1 MPVPQRRHGPD
12 RVVAVG
18 FATKLRR
25 PAVIVPLLLLLA
37 AAVFLG
43 ARTFNGKRVAA
54 IVAERGELMQT
65 VVSTGRV
72 ISPAKVEIGS
82 VVLGTVAKIEAREGE
97 RVKREQVLL
106 RLADAE
112 QRAALAQA
120 QASLAEAEARLAQI
134 EKLSGP
140 VAVQNLRQAEANLE
154 LAAEEYRRTRRL
166 YEQKFFSQAT
176 LDRAERDLANA
187 RAAVESARAQAVT
200 TQPKGADFA
209 LALTRREQAKAAVE
223 VARAKLDYTVVR
235 APADGIIL
243 RRLVE
248 PGDVVQQG
256 KVLYELA
263 AGGETQVVLNV
274 DEKNLGL
281 LALGQT
287 AQVVADAY
295 PGKPFPAEVF
305 YIAPGVDAQ
314 RGTVEVKLRV
324 RDPPPFVRSDMT
336 VSAEIVAGR
345 KPDAVIVDTEA
356 IREAASKTPWV
367 LVVRGGR
374 AVRQPVE
381 IGLRGAGRT
390 EIVSG
395 IAPGEV
401 LIPATQASV
410 GEGDRV
416 HAVPPPPKKPVLKG
430 PDIFG

>member
-1 MPVPQRRHGPD
+1 MPLG
-12 RVVAVG
+12 A
-18 FATKLRR
+18 KLLR
-25 PAVIVPLLLLLA
+25 PGVILPLVLLLA
-37 AAVFLG
+37 AGALLG
-43 ARTFNGKRVAA
+43 ARMLNGKRVETLATD
-54 IVAERGELMQT
+54 RGELMQT

-97 RVKREQVLL
+97 AVKRDQVLL
-106 RLADAE
+106 RLVDAE

-120 QASLAEAEARLAQI
+120 QASLAEAEARVAQI

-140 VAVQNLRQAEANLE
+140 VAVQNLRQAEANLD
-154 LAAEEYRRTRRL
+154 LAEEEYRRTRRL
-166 YEQKFFSQAT
+166 FEQKFFSQAT
-176 LDRAERDLANA
+176 LDRAERDLSNA

-209 LALTRREQAKAAVE
+209 LALTRREQAKAAVG

-235 APADGIIL
+235 APADALIL

-256 KVLYELA
+256 KLLYELA

-281 LALGQT
+281 LALGQK
-287 AQVVADAY
+287 AEVVADAY
-295 PGKPFPAEVF
+295 PGKPFSAEVF
-305 YIAPGVDAQ
+305 YIAPGVDPQ

-324 RDPPPFVRSDMT
+324 PDPPPFVRSDMT

-356 IREAASKTPWV
+356 IRDAASKAPWV
-367 LVVRGGR
+367 LVARDGR
-374 AVRQPVE
+374 AVRQPVQL
-381 IGLRGAGRT
+381 GLRGTGRS

-395 IAPGEV
+395 LAPGEAV
-401 LIPATQASV
+401 VPPTESSV
-410 GEGDRV
+410 REGDRV
-416 HAVPPPPKKPVLKG
+416 HAVPRAARKPIVRG
-430 PDIFG
+430 PDIIR

>member
-1 MPVPQRRHGPD
+1 
-12 RVVAVG
+12 
-18 FATKLRR
+18 
-25 PAVIVPLLLLLA
+25 
-37 AAVFLG
+37 
-43 ARTFNGKRVAA
+43 
-54 IVAERGELMQT
+54 
-65 VVSTGRV
+65 
-72 ISPAKVEIGS
+72 
-82 VVLGTVAKIEAREGE
+82 
-97 RVKREQVLL
+97 
-106 RLADAE
+106 
-112 QRAALAQA
+112 
-120 QASLAEAEARLAQI
+120 
-134 EKLSGP
+134 
-140 VAVQNLRQAEANLE
+140 
-154 LAAEEYRRTRRL
+154 
-166 YEQKFFSQAT
+166 
-176 LDRAERDLANA
+176 
-187 RAAVESARAQAVT
+187 
-200 TQPKGADFA
+200 
-209 LALTRREQAKAAVE
+209 
-223 VARAKLDYTVVR
+223 
-235 APADGIIL
+235 
-243 RRLVE
+243 
-248 PGDVVQQG
+248 
-256 KVLYELA
+256 
-263 AGGETQVVLNV
+263 
-274 DEKNLGL
+274 
-281 LALGQT
+281 
-287 AQVVADAY
+287 
-295 PGKPFPAEVF
+295 VF